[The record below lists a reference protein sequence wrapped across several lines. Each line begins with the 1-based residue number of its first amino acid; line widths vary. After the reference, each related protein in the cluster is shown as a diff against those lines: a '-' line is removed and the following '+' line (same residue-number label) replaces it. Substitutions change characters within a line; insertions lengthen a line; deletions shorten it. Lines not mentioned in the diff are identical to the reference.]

1 MSDPKICVTQNPLG
15 HSMLNTGDTEVNQIF
30 ALPSRGCPFHKEDT
44 KVQQCYQM
52 VGSVPR
58 QVSRQRAVKG
68 FP

>member
-1 MSDPKICVTQNPLG
+1 
-15 HSMLNTGDTEVNQIF
+15 MLNTGDTEVNQIF
-30 ALPSRGCPFHKEDT
+30 ALPSKSCTFHKEDT

-52 VGSVPR
+52 VDSVPR